1 MFRCSRVLLNA
12 VRGTKVSTGITGLAV
27 HPDPLPVLTQTY
39 KSTLSTLS
47 QIPAESV
54 YRQATEAILKQ
65 RVAIIEKANGDVE
78 AVERELDAGQIEEVL
93 LVAKDEQTLAGKMIE
108 WKTWEPL
115 QVKPAPGQ
123 WDPIGEDMG
132 QAH

>member
-1 MFRCSRVLLNA
+1 MFRSSRILLNA

-39 KSTLSTLS
+39 KSTLSLLS
-47 QIPAESV
+47 QLPAESV
-54 YRQATEAILKQ
+54 YRQATEAVLKQ
-65 RVAIIEKANGDVE
+65 RAAIIEKANGDVE
-78 AVERELDAGQIEEVL
+78 AVERELDSGMIEQVL
-93 LVAKDEQTLAGKMIE
+93 QVAKDEQSLAAKMLE
-108 WKTWEPL
+108 WKPWEPL

>member
-27 HPDPLPVLTQTY
+27 HPDPLPALTATY
-39 KSTLSTLS
+39 KSTLSILS
-47 QIPAESV
+47 QLPAESV
-54 YRQATEAILKQ
+54 YRQATEAVLRQ
-65 RVAIIEKANGDVE
+65 RVAVIEKANQDVE
-78 AVERELDAGQIEEVL
+78 AVERELDAGQIEQVLQVARDEEV
-93 LVAKDEQTLAGKMIE
+93 LAGKMME
-108 WKTWEPL
+108 WKSWEPL

-123 WDPIGEDMG
+123 WAPIGEDMG

>member
-1 MFRCSRVLLNA
+1 
-12 VRGTKVSTGITGLAV
+12 VSTGITGLAV

-39 KSTLSTLS
+39 KSTLSVLS

-78 AVERELDAGQIEEVL
+78 AVEREMDAGQIEQVL
-93 LVAKDEQTLAGKMIE
+93 QVAKDEQTLAGKMME
-108 WKTWEPL
+108 WKT
-115 QVKPAPGQ
+115 
-123 WDPIGEDMG
+123 
-132 QAH
+132 